1 MAKDD
6 YDVILYRLLVYLYAC
21 KKRKIM
27 FDDEV
32 FRATVMKNVE
42 NELYFYDVLD
52 MAQNEGLIV
61 GAHFTTAWGQ
71 DKIPL
76 FDYDDL
82 EITANGIHYLKE
94 NSTMTNVGNM
104 LKEAVD
110 AIANLARILEL
121 I

>member
-1 MAKDD
+1 MI
-6 YDVILYRLLVYLYAC
+6 YGRFEGFFQICRISLV
-21 KKRKIM
+21 
-27 FDDEV
+27 
-32 FRATVMKNVE
+32 
-42 NELYFYDVLD
+42 
-52 MAQNEGLIV
+52 
-61 GAHFTTAWGQ
+61 Q

-94 NSTMTNVGNM
+94 NSTMANVGNM